1 MPRNHLVTSVGTDE
15 QARLEIDNQQFD
27 VTASVGITADGTLVV
42 EADGPGRKDIRVEM
56 ETDAEVHEAAIAR
69 LD

>member
-1 MPRNHLVTSVGTDE
+1 MSRNHLVTSVGTDE
-15 QARLEIDNQQFD
+15 QARLEINNQQFD